1 MVTTG
6 FGQEEAGLGDDD
18 VTLHGRVD
26 LAQSAQPYRS
36 FPNLHKPLNTQHII
50 NMTKTHHTR
59 RVGTVIV
66 TQRKGLKNDSERMEF
81 VLTIKT
87 REAFRCSRN
96 VDRE

>member
-36 FPNLHKPLNTQHII
+36 FPNLHKPLKHPTHNQH
-50 NMTKTHHTR
+50 
-59 RVGTVIV
+59 
-66 TQRKGLKNDSERMEF
+66 D
-81 VLTIKT
+81 
-87 REAFRCSRN
+87 
-96 VDRE
+96 